1 MVETCGITNVA
12 PSCSI
17 ELKVEEW
24 IFEVDMDKLRSLAF
38 SDEGYRFV
46 SSESFFLNP
55 LSANMEVIV
64 HIKAQ
69 EDRKRPGNLGIY
81 LHTDSALD
89 DDSTILEGLSMG
101 FIQSDGSIYLKS
113 FAGATSALGPDG
125 LGWPDIIGKE
135 NCMGNRI
142 MIIVR
147 QVPMEVININKLKT
161 VM

>member
-1 MVETCGITNVA
+1 
-12 PSCSI
+12 
-17 ELKVEEW
+17 
-24 IFEVDMDKLRSLAF
+24 
-38 SDEGYRFV
+38 
-46 SSESFFLNP
+46 
-55 LSANMEVIV
+55 
-64 HIKAQ
+64 
-69 EDRKRPGNLGIY
+69 
-81 LHTDSALD
+81 
-89 DDSTILEGLSMG
+89 MG